1 MAATARLCLKARPT
15 PAQLA
20 DRLRPV
26 DGVWPDGLELYLA
39 AADLAS
45 PERIHAIAER
55 ITAADVPAEFAW
67 LIEGPVDSLDGADFD
82 VARDS
87 EADLT
92 VLERLADLARR
103 IGARAVN
110 IHVISPSPDTVRLSL
125 ECRAALLDRALP
137 FLARFVDLVQAA
149 GAVPTVENMP
159 PVLRMR
165 RSDFAFTPI
174 GMAADDLWRLVER
187 LPGLRVLADTSHA
200 GLYLNARR
208 LPPDPAYAWSA
219 PLASYL
225 RQLPDEGA
233 SPSHSSHEA
242 AGQGHVPG
250 KGAGRPIAQSGE
262 REGTATAAEGATA
275 TLLNYLK
282 NLPNVENAQVSNA
295 QGILGE
301 GLAYGQG
308 DFDLD
313 PAIAWLGAHVKHI
326 VAETIEA
333 SNDDAILMRDALRR
347 MRMVLV

>member
-45 PERIHAIAER
+45 PERIDDIVER
-55 ITAADVPAEFAW
+55 ITGADVPADFAW

-87 EADLT
+87 DADLA

-103 IGARAVN
+103 IHARAVN
-110 IHVISPSPDTVRLSL
+110 IHVISPSPDTARLSL

-174 GMAADDLWRLVER
+174 GMAADDLWWVVER
-187 LPGLRVLADTSHA
+187 VPGLRVLADTSHA

-225 RQLPDEGA
+225 NELPHAVSDLVG
-233 SPSHSSHEA
+233 
-242 AGQGHVPG
+242 
-250 KGAGRPIAQSGE
+250 
-262 REGTATAAEGATA
+262 
-275 TLLNYLK
+275 YLEE
-282 NLPNVENAQVSNA
+282 LPNVENAQVSNA
-295 QGILGE
+295 RGILGE
-301 GLAYGQG
+301 GLAYGEG